1 MARPWPGTS
10 VINAK
15 VTSQPHRARCQYF
28 RWYGS
33 NIGPAHVATGH
44 SPHRG
49 IKMQPYMSTGG
60 ETTRIQESPWPVLK
74 PWYLSVT
81 NWPSQSTLTP
91 TVTLFARVGNLHGA
105 FNIYQPWYLPLCP
118 IIAAWGRQ
126 VDPKRCVASETNT
139 WPNEIQIA
147 TQNNMFCCIN

>member
-1 MARPWPGTS
+1 MTRHIGDKHKTYFAASQGQMPIFQ
-10 VINAK
+10 VIRQQHWA
-15 VTSQPHRARCQYF
+15 RARGDWPQPP
-28 RWYGS
+28 S
-33 NIGPAHVATGH
+33 GH
-44 SPHRG
+44 TNEALHIDGRRDGLHIRKSLTSPQTLIFISH
-49 IKMQPYMSTGG
+49 KQ
-60 ETTRIQESPWPVLK
+60 
-74 PWYLSVT
+74 
-81 NWPSQSTLTP
+81 PSQSTLTP

-147 TQNNMFCCIN
+147 TQKNMFCCIN